1 MGDVKSPISFMT
13 KKNLPHHVAIIM
25 DGNGRWAKAH
35 HLTRSQGH
43 IEGVKRVEEIVSES
57 CHCGIKVLTIYAF
70 STENWTR
77 PEDEVSLL
85 MRTLISVLG
94 QKAKDLHG
102 NGIKIRFI
110 GRRQGM
116 PAAVL
121 EAIDK
126 AMKLT
131 ENNKTMTLNVAF
143 NYGARTEIIDAVK
156 IAHKDIID
164 GKLNIDDLDE
174 KSFSSYL
181 YTKNDSEVDLL
192 IRTSGEHR
200 ISNFLLWQIS
210 YAEFY
215 FTSKYW
221 PEFTVEEFHNALK
234 DFAGRD
240 RRYGGVLSA
249 V

>member
-1 MGDVKSPISFMT
+1 MM

-25 DGNGRWAKAH
+25 DGNGRWAQAN

-43 IEGVKRVEEIVSES
+43 LEGVKRVEEIVSEA
-57 CHCGIKVLTIYAF
+57 CRCGIKVLTLYAF

-85 MRTLISVLG
+85 MRTLITVLG

-110 GRRQGM
+110 GRRQGI
-116 PAAVL
+116 PSAVID
-121 EAIDK
+121 AMDK
-126 AMKLT
+126 AMTLT
-131 ENNKTMTLNVAF
+131 KDNEAMTLNIAF
-143 NYGARTEIIDAVK
+143 NYGARAEIIDAVK
-156 IAHKDIID
+156 VIHEDVAQGKIKID
-164 GKLNIDDLDE
+164 EIDE
-174 KSFSSYL
+174 KNFGSYL

-192 IRTSGEHR
+192 IRTSGEYR

-215 FTSKYW
+215 FTSKFW
-221 PEFTVEEFHNALK
+221 PEFTIEELHKALK